1 MDIWVEYNMRA
12 EYQNNRRIWAAS
24 KGSHNKVKHSIF
36 ALYRRKVGRNE
47 YLFFYDSISTK
58 DYFGNSLMTPVEIGR
73 WAKPHIARTYGINPG
88 MIRTSMSA
96 EDMQPKGSEPMIDS
110 YETIYDYPW
119 EKIKP
124 QVIKWMDEGII
135 SPDCK
140 FYAWGSTKY
149 SVFNWE
155 DFINLPFSDH

>member
-1 MDIWVEYNMRA
+1 MC
-12 EYQNNRRIWAAS
+12 
-24 KGSHNKVKHSIF
+24 
-36 ALYRRKVGRNE
+36 
-47 YLFFYDSISTK
+47 
-58 DYFGNSLMTPVEIGR
+58 PVEIGR

-88 MIRTSMSA
+88 MIRTTMSA
-96 EDMQPKGSEPMIDS
+96 EDMQPKGSEPMIES
-110 YETIYDYPW
+110 YETVYDYPW

-124 QVIKWMDEGII
+124 QLIKWMDEGII

-155 DFINLPFSDH
+155 DFINLPFEDLELLGKAGKRFDGIYSSGDANSIATIRKIVRSELEKNIKI